1 MKGGSRL
8 RKNHLSCKPTYKI
21 PLKYVQKYKEDE
33 MFKFVSKSTII
44 IALLALVLTA
54 CGPAATTQAPVA
66 PATQA
71 QVAPATQ
78 AQVAPA
84 TQAQVAP
91 TTQAPVPPATTEGG
105 APAAEA
111 KWCSGTKIVFF
122 PGGTPGGGFETV
134 VYNGAKAAAAD
145 TGADV
150 QYLWSDWD
158 PAKMITQFTQAVATK
173 PDGIAIMG
181 HPGDTAFDPP
191 IDDAESKGIIVTSMN
206 TQLPTAQAK
215 YSSGGF
221 GYVGAILYNAG
232 YALGQEAVKRSGVKA
247 GDKAFLWGLL
257 SQAGRGERTKG
268 VKDALEK
275 AGLKVIYQEIDAAT
289 NKSAAAGVPIF
300 TGIMSANPDI
310 KLIVTDHGNLTGTV
324 QTFLEAAGKKPGDV
338 FAAGFDM
345 SGNAITA
352 IRGGWL
358 QLVIDQQQ
366 YLQGYFGV
374 LQICLTHKYGFSGL
388 QIDTGAGFADKNNVE
403 QLAAL
408 VEKQIR

>member
-1 MKGGSRL
+1 MLVRIL
-8 RKNHLSCKPTYKI
+8 R
-21 PLKYVQKYKEDE
+21 
-33 MFKFVSKSTII
+33 FVAVLT
-44 IALLALVLTA
+44 LLAIVLTA
-54 CGPAATTQAPVA
+54 CAPPA
-66 PATQA
+66 PAETQ
-71 QVAPATQ
+71 VS
-78 AQVAPA
+78 
-84 TQAQVAP
+84 P
-91 TTQAPVPPATTEGG
+91 TTQTQPTENVATEAATEAATAPSTTEGA
-105 APAAEA
+105 APAAGSN
-111 KWCSGTKIVFF
+111 WCSGTNIVFF

-134 VYNGAKAAAAD
+134 VYNGAVQAAAD

-150 QYLWSDWD
+150 QYVWSDWD
-158 PAKMITQFTQAVATK
+158 PAKMTTQFTQAVATK

-181 HPGDTAFDPP
+181 HPGDTAFDPL
-191 IDDAESKGIIVTSMN
+191 IDDAESQGIIVTSMN
-206 TQLPTAQAK
+206 TQLPDAQAK
-215 YSSGGF
+215 YSSKGF
-221 GYVGAILYNAG
+221 GYAGAVLYQAG

-257 SQAGRGERTKG
+257 AQAGRGERTKG
-268 VKDALEK
+268 VEDALKE
-275 AGLKVIYQEIDAAT
+275 AGLTVIYQEIDDAT

-300 TGIMSANPDI
+300 TGIFSKDPDI
-310 KLIVTDHGNLTGTV
+310 KLVITDHGNLTGTV
-324 QTFLEAAGKKPGDV
+324 QTFLEAANKKPGEV

-345 SGNAITA
+345 SGNAIEA

-374 LQICLTHKYGFSGL
+374 LQICLTHNYGFSGL